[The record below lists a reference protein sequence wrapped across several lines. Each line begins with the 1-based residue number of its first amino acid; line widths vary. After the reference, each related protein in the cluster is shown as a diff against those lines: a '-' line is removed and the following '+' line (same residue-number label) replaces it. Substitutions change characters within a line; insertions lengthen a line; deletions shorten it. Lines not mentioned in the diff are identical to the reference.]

1 MHAIGRVK
9 EQVDQWHKI
18 EDLELDPQNYDQLIF
33 DKEVSNQLQC
43 PLCDMTIC
51 PQGGLDICAPWG

>member
-1 MHAIGRVK
+1 MK
-9 EQVDQWHKI
+9 EQIDQLSKI

-43 PLCDMTIC
+43 RLWDMTIC
-51 PQGGLDICAPWG
+51 PQGGWEICASRG